1 MALYPLL
8 DKCENNIARL
18 GWNGIPLHAPFCDF
32 TNQAVRNKEIYFKFI
47 LQV

>member
-1 MALYPLL
+1 MALYPLP

-18 GWNGIPLHAPFCDF
+18 GWNGIPLHAPFLF
-32 TNQAVRNKEIYFKFI
+32 YYQAVRDKEIYFEFI